1 MKAFLLVLFLPCVS
15 LAQIFTPTI
24 ASGTGG
30 AGRAA
35 IDGGESAFM
44 NPASTAHLR
53 NYFVGLHYNRAD
65 HPSEGDYSRYAL
77 QIGDGTDGNLIRGAA
92 TYYKNSIEFR
102 GGGSRTD
109 QDFQIGVAGF
119 AASSFAMGL
128 SAHYLQQSG
137 QGRDDTQINSNFG
150 VIWTPAER
158 FGLAFVAY
166 DFAPVSPDVY
176 PGRRLNLSMALG
188 AQYVVSEFFR
198 VRADLVRPDRQVWSE
213 YRQNVQVGLESLF
226 ANMFVF
232 RAGYG
237 AMEVD
242 NQSVV
247 TASLGYKGPR
257 LSLDYSFQKDIRS
270 EGNVRHFVD
279 LWLPL

>member
-1 MKAFLLVLFLPCVS
+1 MRAFLFVLVFPFF
-15 LAQIFTPTI
+15 AQAQVFTPTI

-53 NYFVGLHYNRAD
+53 NYFIGLHYNRAD
-65 HPSEGDYSRYAL
+65 HPIEGDYSRYAI
-77 QIGDGTDGNLIRGAA
+77 QIADGTEGNLIRGSAS
-92 TYYKNSIEFR
+92 YYRNSIELR

-109 QDFQIGVAGF
+109 QDFQIGIGGF
-119 AASSFAMGL
+119 AMPRFALGL

-137 QGRDDTQINSNFG
+137 QGRDDSQINTNFG
-150 VIWTPAER
+150 AIWSPIDSL
-158 FGLAFVAY
+158 GLAFVAY
-166 DFAPVSPDVY
+166 DFAPVSPDVMA
-176 PGRRLNLSMALG
+176 GRKLVPTYALG
-188 AQYVVSEFFR
+188 AQYVLSEFARFR
-198 VRADLVRPDRQVWSE
+198 LDMVRPDLQVWKE
-213 YRQNVQVGLESLF
+213 RRQNVQGGLESFF

-232 RAGYG
+232 RLGYG

-247 TASLGYKGPR
+247 TASLGYRGPR